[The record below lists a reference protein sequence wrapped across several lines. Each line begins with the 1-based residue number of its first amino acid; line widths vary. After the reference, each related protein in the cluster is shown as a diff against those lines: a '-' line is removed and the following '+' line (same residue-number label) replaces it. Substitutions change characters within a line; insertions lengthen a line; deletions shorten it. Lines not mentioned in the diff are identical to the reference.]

1 MPNSRYTHLPLR
13 ALVSFEAAARLVSF
27 KAAAR
32 ELNVTPAAVSH
43 QIKALEKDLRS
54 TLFERHN
61 RGVDLTEKG
70 AYLLV
75 SIQRGF
81 DHVGEALDQLKSRAS
96 PAAVTIH
103 STTAVS
109 SLWLTQRLAS
119 FWRAHERISVSQMV
133 DDNARDANACD
144 LSIHY
149 GDMSKERDPCR
160 PLFRDTITAL
170 ASPDFVVRHKIE
182 SVADLGSIPLIHLE
196 WAENNW
202 TTWEEWATALGYH
215 GPLQMSH
222 RVNNYV
228 IALQAARDGMGA
240 VLGWDGLTSDLVA
253 SGRLVKLLPDAL
265 PSPLDFYIAL
275 HSDASGQAKL
285 VFDWLSETNNP
296 DPDFSPKN
304 L

>member
-1 MPNSRYTHLPLR
+1 MPETRYTHLPLR
-13 ALVSFEAAARLVSF
+13 ALVSFEAAARNVSF

-43 QIKALEKDLRS
+43 QIKALEGDLR
-54 TLFERHN
+54 TALFDRHN
-61 RGVDLTEKG
+61 RGVELTEKG
-70 AYLLV
+70 ADLLV
-75 SIQRGF
+75 AIQRGF
-81 DHVGEALDQLKSRAS
+81 DHVGEALDQLKSRAR

-119 FWRAHERISVSQMV
+119 FWRAHPRIAVNQAV
-133 DDNARDANACD
+133 DDMRRDAGNCD

-149 GDMSKERDPCR
+149 GDMALEPAPCR
-160 PLFRDTITAL
+160 ALFRDTITAL
-170 ASPDFVVRHKIE
+170 ASPDFAQEHGIS
-182 SVADLGSIPLIHLE
+182 SVAELGQIPLIHLE
-196 WAENNW
+196 MAENNW
-202 TTWEEWATALGYH
+202 TTWEEWAGALGYH

-240 VLGWDGLTSDLVA
+240 VLGWDGLTADLVA

-265 PSPLDFYIAL
+265 PSPLDFYIAQ
-275 HSDASGQAKL
+275 HNEASDQARL
-285 VFDWLSETNNP
+285 VFDWLSG
-296 DPDFSPKN
+296 S
-304 L
+304 

>member
-1 MPNSRYTHLPLR
+1 MSETRYTHLPLR
-13 ALVSFEAAARLVSF
+13 ALVSFEAAARHVSF

-43 QIKALEKDLRS
+43 QIKALEAELHAQ
-54 TLFERHN
+54 LFARHN

-75 SIQRGF
+75 AIQRGF
-81 DHVGEALDQLKSRAS
+81 DHVGDALDQLRSRS
-96 PAAVTIH
+96 RRAAVSIH

-109 SLWLTQRLAS
+109 SLWLTQRLAG
-119 FWRAHERISVSQMV
+119 FWRAHPRISVSQAV
-133 DDNARDANACD
+133 DDLGRDASSYD

-149 GDMSKERDPCR
+149 GDMSLERAPCR

-170 ASPDFVVRHKIE
+170 VSPSFAQEHRVTCIE
-182 SVADLGSIPLIHLE
+182 DIGKIPLIHLE
-196 WAENNW
+196 LAENNW
-202 TTWEEWATALGYH
+202 TTWEEWAAHLGYH

-240 VLGWDGLTSDLVA
+240 VLGWDGLTADLVS
-253 SGRLVKLLPDAL
+253 SGRLVKLWPEAI
-265 PSPLDFYIAL
+265 PSPLDFYITL
-275 HSDASGQAKL
+275 HNESSDQARL
-285 VFDWLSETNNP
+285 VFDWLSG
-296 DPDFSPKN
+296 S
-304 L
+304 

>member
-1 MPNSRYTHLPLR
+1 MSEIRYAHLPLR

-43 QIKALEKDLRS
+43 QIKSLEAELGSALFD
-54 TLFERHN
+54 RHN
-61 RGVDLTEKG
+61 RGVALTEKG

-75 SIQRGF
+75 AIQRGF
-81 DHVGEALDQLKSRAS
+81 DHVGEALDQLKSRAR

-119 FWRAHERISVSQMV
+119 FWRAHPRIAVSQAV
-133 DDNARDANACD
+133 DDMRRDAANCD

-149 GDMSKERDPCR
+149 GDMSLEQAPCR

-170 ASPDFVVRHKIE
+170 ASPEFVGDHALE
-182 SVADLGSIPLIHLE
+182 SIADLGQVPLIHLE
-196 WAENNW
+196 MAENNW
-202 TTWEEWATALGYH
+202 TSWEEWAGSLGYH

-240 VLGWDGLTSDLVA
+240 VLGWDGLTADLVA
-253 SGRLVKLLPDAL
+253 SGRLIRLLPDAL
-265 PSPLDFYIAL
+265 PSPLDFYIAQ
-275 HSDASGQAKL
+275 HNESSEQARL
-285 VFDWLSETNNP
+285 VFDWLSG
-296 DPDFSPKN
+296 S
-304 L
+304 

>member
-1 MPNSRYTHLPLR
+1 MIRWTFPFVPNSRYSHLPLR
-13 ALVSFEAAARLVSF
+13 SLVSFEAAARHVSF

-54 TLFERHN
+54 ALFERHN
-61 RGVDLTEKG
+61 RGVELTEKG

-81 DHVGEALDQLKSRAS
+81 DHVDEALDQLKSRAS
-96 PAAVTIH
+96 PASVTIH

-119 FWRAHERISVSQMV
+119 FWRAHGRISVSQVV
-133 DDNARDANACD
+133 DDNDRDAAACD

-149 GDMSKERDPCR
+149 GDMSKERSPCR
-160 PLFRDTITAL
+160 PLFKDTITAL
-170 ASPDFVVRHKIE
+170 ASPAFAEQNPINSISE
-182 SVADLGSIPLIHLE
+182 LGKIPLIHLE
-196 WAENNW
+196 WAENDW
-202 TTWEEWATALGYH
+202 TTWEQWASALGYT

-240 VLGWDGLTSDLVA
+240 VLGWDGLTSELVA

-275 HSDASGQAKL
+275 HTDSSAQAKL
-285 VFDWLSETNNP
+285 VFDWLA
-296 DPDFSPKN
+296 KN
-304 L
+304 

>member
-1 MPNSRYTHLPLR
+1 MSKTRYTRLPLR
-13 ALVSFEAAARLVSF
+13 ALVSFEAAARNVSF

-43 QIKALEKDLRS
+43 QIKALEGNLR
-54 TLFERHN
+54 TALFDRHN

-75 SIQRGF
+75 AIQRGF
-81 DHVGEALDQLKSRAS
+81 DHVGDALDQLKSRAR

-119 FWRAHERISVSQMV
+119 FWRAHPRIAVNQAV
-133 DDNARDANACD
+133 DDMRRDAGSCD

-149 GDMSKERDPCR
+149 GDMNLEPAPCR
-160 PLFRDTITAL
+160 ALFRDTITAL
-170 ASPDFVVRHKIE
+170 ASPDFAQEHAIS
-182 SVADLGSIPLIHLE
+182 SVSDLGQIPLIHLE
-196 WAENNW
+196 MAENNW
-202 TTWEEWATALGYH
+202 TTWEEWAGTLGYH

-240 VLGWDGLTSDLVA
+240 VLGWDGLTADLVA

-265 PSPLDFYIAL
+265 PSPLDFYIAQ
-275 HSDASGQAKL
+275 HNEASDQARL
-285 VFDWLSETNNP
+285 VFDWLSG
-296 DPDFSPKN
+296 S
-304 L
+304 

>member
-1 MPNSRYTHLPLR
+1 MSETRYTRLPLR

-27 KAAAR
+27 KSAAR

-43 QIKALEKDLRS
+43 QIKALEAELR
-54 TLFERHN
+54 TPLFDRHN
-61 RGVDLTEKG
+61 RGVELTEKG

-75 SIQRGF
+75 AIQRGF
-81 DHVGEALDQLKSRAS
+81 DHVGEALDQLKSRAR

-119 FWRAHERISVSQMV
+119 FWRAHPRIAVSQAV
-133 DDNARDANACD
+133 DDMRRDAATCD

-149 GDMSKERDPCR
+149 GDMSLETAPCR

-170 ASPDFVVRHKIE
+170 ASPDFAREHQLNTIE
-182 SVADLGSIPLIHLE
+182 DLGRVPLIHLE
-196 WAENNW
+196 MAENHW
-202 TTWEEWATALGYH
+202 TSWEEWAGALGYH
-215 GPLQMSH
+215 GRLQMSH

-253 SGRLVKLLPDAL
+253 SGRLVKLLPEAL
-265 PSPLDFYIAL
+265 PSPLDFYIAQ
-275 HSDASGQAKL
+275 HNENSGQARL
-285 VFDWLSETNNP
+285 VFDWLSGT
-296 DPDFSPKN
+296 
-304 L
+304 

>member
-1 MPNSRYTHLPLR
+1 MPETRYTHLPLR
-13 ALVSFEAAARLVSF
+13 ALVSFEAAARHVSF

-43 QIKALEKDLRS
+43 QIKTLEGDLR
-54 TLFERHN
+54 TALFERHN

-75 SIQRGF
+75 AIQRGF
-81 DHVGEALDQLKSRAS
+81 DHVGEALDQLKSRAR

-119 FWRAHERISVSQMV
+119 FWRAHPRIAVNQAV
-133 DDNARDANACD
+133 DDMRRDAVNCD

-149 GDMSKERDPCR
+149 GDMSLERAPCR
-160 PLFRDTITAL
+160 ALFRDTITAL
-170 ASPDFVVRHKIE
+170 ASPDFVAEHGVS
-182 SVADLGSIPLIHLE
+182 SVKDLGQIPLIHLE
-196 WAENNW
+196 MAENNW
-202 TTWEEWATALGYH
+202 TSWEEWAGTLGYA

-240 VLGWDGLTSDLVA
+240 VLGWDGLTADLVA

-265 PSPLDFYIAL
+265 PSPLDFYIAQ
-275 HSDASGQAKL
+275 HNEASDQARL
-285 VFDWLSETNNP
+285 VFEWLSG
-296 DPDFSPKN
+296 S
-304 L
+304 

>member
-1 MPNSRYTHLPLR
+1 MPETRYTHLPLR
-13 ALVSFEAAARLVSF
+13 ALVSFEAAARHVSF

-43 QIKALEKDLRS
+43 QIKALEAELRS

-75 SIQRGF
+75 AIQRGF
-81 DHVGEALDQLKSRAS
+81 DHVGEALDQLKSRAR

-119 FWRAHERISVSQMV
+119 FWRAHPRIAVSQAV
-133 DDNARDANACD
+133 DDMRRDAESCD

-149 GDMSKERDPCR
+149 GDMALERAPCQ

-170 ASPDFVVRHKIE
+170 ASPDFAREHTVSSIKE
-182 SVADLGSIPLIHLE
+182 LGQIPLIHLE
-196 WAENNW
+196 MAENNW
-202 TTWEEWATALGYH
+202 TSWEEWAGALGYH

-240 VLGWDGLTSDLVA
+240 VLGWDGLTSELVA
-253 SGRLVKLLPDAL
+253 SGRLVRLLPDAV
-265 PSPLDFYIAL
+265 PSPLDFYIAQ
-275 HSDASGQAKL
+275 HNEGSDKARL
-285 VFDWLSETNNP
+285 VFEWLSQTPREARP
-296 DPDFSPKN
+296 
-304 L
+304 